1 MAVIDPRSKRARELS
16 TPTPFSQG
24 PEMQNYNRMMQLQ
37 SQAPSFAKNDPRVQE
52 LKDARR
58 QYNRQ
63 DKYTIGQRQGM
74 SPLAVQG
81 QFANQS
87 EALRT
92 SAPDAYKTMYPI
104 TNAIMD
110 YTSGG
115 GLLGLAARA
124 GGNFLSNISDFGKD
138 MFDKKGITGAADTDE
153 EEMKDYAAQTF
164 GMGAPMDR
172 HPGTKME
179 GIEYN
184 LSGTPEDL
192 KSEVIY
198 SPNAPTY
205 YDRAEVFDFDTDPNQ
220 PYVAPD
226 NYVEEDFGAFADRF
240 RPIERDSNREAGIM
254 SQYSTNFIGPRD
266 DPNRRPTMAD
276 VAGPMYPGLIPFPE
290 YGPGIVYTEGR
301 GRGDLPMFG
310 FDYDDMRKRITDEY
324 RMREALKFLDEKEE
338 PQPSR
343 MNLR

>member
-1 MAVIDPRSKRARELS
+1 MAEIDARSRRLQELS

-24 PEMQNYNRMMQLQ
+24 PEMQNYNRMMELQ
-37 SQAPSFAKNDPRVQE
+37 SQAPNFAKNDPRVQE

-74 SPLAVQG
+74 SPLDVQA

-92 SAPDAYKTMYPI
+92 AAPNTFRTMYPI
-104 TNAIMD
+104 QSAVQD
-110 YTSGG
+110 YIGGG
-115 GLLGLAARA
+115 GLLGLGLQA
-124 GGNFLSNISDFGKD
+124 GKNFLSNVSSFGKD
-138 MFDKKGITGAADTDE
+138 MMDKKGITGAADTDE
-153 EEMKDYAAQTF
+153 EEMQNYAAQTF
-164 GMGAPMDR
+164 PQPNPQADFFIDAETFEEKDVDIPRMDDDV
-172 HPGTKME
+172 GDFYE
-179 GIEYN
+179 
-184 LSGTPEDL
+184 
-192 KSEVIY
+192 
-198 SPNAPTY
+198 
-205 YDRAEVFDFDTDPNQ
+205 YDRDDNIVMSPDRPMPFD
-220 PYVAPD
+220 
-226 NYVEEDFGAFADRF
+226 
-240 RPIERDSNREAGIM
+240 DSNREAGIM
-254 SQYSTNFIGPRD
+254 SQYPGTNFIGPRD

-276 VAGPMYPGLIPFPE
+276 VAGPMYTGLIPFPE

>member
-1 MAVIDPRSKRARELS
+1 MDARSAYLKRRN
-16 TPTPFSQG
+16 TPTPFSEG
-24 PEMQNYNRMMQLQ
+24 PEMQNYNRMMELQ
-37 SQAPSFAKNDPRVQE
+37 SQAPNFAKNDPRAQE

-74 SPLAVQG
+74 SPLAVQS

-92 SAPDAYKTMYPI
+92 AAPNTFRTMYPI
-104 TNAIMD
+104 QSAVQD
-110 YTSGG
+110 YIGGG
-115 GLLGLAARA
+115 GLLGLGLQA
-124 GGNFLSNISDFGKD
+124 GKNFLSNVSSFGKD

-153 EEMKDYAAQTF
+153 EEMQNYAASTF
-164 GMGAPMDR
+164 G
-172 HPGTKME
+172 
-179 GIEYN
+179 
-184 LSGTPEDL
+184 LGTPNPQADFFIDAETFEEKDVDIPRMDDDVGDFY
-192 KSEVIY
+192 E
-198 SPNAPTY
+198 
-205 YDRAEVFDFDTDPNQ
+205 YDRDDNIVMSPDRPMPFD
-220 PYVAPD
+220 
-226 NYVEEDFGAFADRF
+226 
-240 RPIERDSNREAGIM
+240 DSNREAGIM
-254 SQYSTNFIGPRD
+254 SQYPGTNFIGPRD

>member
-1 MAVIDPRSKRARELS
+1 MDARSQYLKRKN
-16 TPTPFSQG
+16 TPTPFNQG
-24 PEMQNYNRMMQLQ
+24 PEMQNYNRMMELQ
-37 SQAPSFAKNDPRVQE
+37 SQAPSFAKNDPRMQE

-74 SPLAVQG
+74 SPLAVQS

-87 EALRT
+87 EALRKA
-92 SAPDAYKTMYPI
+92 APNTFKTMYPI
-104 TNAIMD
+104 QSAVQD
-110 YTSGG
+110 YISGG
-115 GLLGLAARA
+115 GLFGLAARA
-124 GGNFLSNISDFGKD
+124 GSDFLSNVSDFGKD
-138 MFDKKGITGAADTDE
+138 MLNKKGITGAADTDE
-153 EEMKDYAAQTF
+153 EEMQNYAAQTF
-164 GMGAPMDR
+164 PQPNPQADFFIDAETFGERDVDIPRMDDDVGAFY
-172 HPGTKME
+172 E
-179 GIEYN
+179 
-184 LSGTPEDL
+184 
-192 KSEVIY
+192 
-198 SPNAPTY
+198 
-205 YDRAEVFDFDTDPNQ
+205 YDRDGNIVMSPERPMPFD
-220 PYVAPD
+220 
-226 NYVEEDFGAFADRF
+226 
-240 RPIERDSNREAGIM
+240 DSNREAGIM
-254 SQYSTNFIGPRD
+254 SQYPGTNFIGPRD

>member
-1 MAVIDPRSKRARELS
+1 MDARSAYLKRKN
-16 TPTPFSQG
+16 TPTPFSEG
-24 PEMQNYNRMMQLQ
+24 PEMQNYNRMMELQ
-37 SQAPSFAKNDPRVQE
+37 SQAPSFAKNDPRMQE

-92 SAPDAYKTMYPI
+92 AAPDTFRAMYPI
-104 TNAIMD
+104 QSAVQD
-110 YTSGG
+110 YIGGG
-115 GLLGLAARA
+115 GLLGLGLQA
-124 GGNFLSNISDFGKD
+124 GKDFLSNVSSFGKD
-138 MFDKKGITGAADTDE
+138 MMDKKGITGAADTDE
-153 EEMKDYAAQTF
+153 EEMQNYAAQTF
-164 GMGAPMDR
+164 PQPNPQADFFIDAETFEEKDVDIPRMDDDV
-172 HPGTKME
+172 GDFYE
-179 GIEYN
+179 
-184 LSGTPEDL
+184 
-192 KSEVIY
+192 
-198 SPNAPTY
+198 
-205 YDRAEVFDFDTDPNQ
+205 YDRDGNIVMSPDRPMPFD
-220 PYVAPD
+220 
-226 NYVEEDFGAFADRF
+226 
-240 RPIERDSNREAGIM
+240 DSNREAGIM
-254 SQYSTNFIGPRD
+254 SQYPGTNFIGPRD

-276 VAGPMYPGLIPFPE
+276 VAGPMYTGLIPFPE

>member
-1 MAVIDPRSKRARELS
+1 MAEIDARSRRLQELS

-24 PEMQNYNRMMQLQ
+24 PEMQNYNRMMELQ
-37 SQAPSFAKNDPRVQE
+37 SQAPNFAKNDPRVQE

-74 SPLAVQG
+74 SPLDVQA

-92 SAPDAYKTMYPI
+92 AAPNTFRTMYPI
-104 TNAIMD
+104 QSAVQD
-110 YTSGG
+110 YIGGG
-115 GLLGLAARA
+115 GLLGLGLQA
-124 GGNFLSNISDFGKD
+124 GKNFLSNVSDFGKD

-153 EEMKDYAAQTF
+153 EEMQNYAASTF
-164 GMGAPMDR
+164 G
-172 HPGTKME
+172 
-179 GIEYN
+179 
-184 LSGTPEDL
+184 LGTPNPQADFF
-192 KSEVIY
+192 I
-198 SPNAPTY
+198 
-205 YDRAEVFDFDTDPNQ
+205 DAETF
-220 PYVAPD
+220 
-226 NYVEEDFGAFADRF
+226 EEKDVDIHRMDDDVGAFYEYDKDGNIVMSPE
-240 RPIERDSNREAGIM
+240 RPMPFDDSNREAGIM
-254 SQYSTNFIGPRD
+254 SQYPSTNFIGPRD

-276 VAGPMYPGLIPFPE
+276 VAGPMYTGLIPFPE

>member
-1 MAVIDPRSKRARELS
+1 MDARSQYLKRRN
-16 TPTPFSQG
+16 TPTPFNQG
-24 PEMQNYNRMMQLQ
+24 PEMQNYNRMVELQ

-74 SPLAVQG
+74 SPLAVQS

-92 SAPDAYKTMYPI
+92 SAPDAYRNMYPI
-104 TNAIMD
+104 TSAVMD

-115 GLLGLAARA
+115 GLLGLAAKA
-124 GGNFLSNISDFGKD
+124 GGNFLSNISSFGKD
-138 MFDKKGITGAADTDE
+138 MMDKKGITGAADTDE
-153 EEMKDYAAQTF
+153 EEMQDYAAQTF
-164 GMGAPMDR
+164 GFDGTTRPYPQQDFFVDAETFRERDVDIPRMD
-172 HPGTKME
+172 
-179 GIEYN
+179 
-184 LSGTPEDL
+184 DD
-192 KSEVIY
+192 V
-198 SPNAPTY
+198 
-205 YDRAEVFDFDTDPNQ
+205 
-220 PYVAPD
+220 
-226 NYVEEDFGAFADRF
+226 GAFYEYDKDGNIVMSPDRPMPF
-240 RPIERDSNREAGIM
+240 DDSNREAGIM
-254 SQYSTNFIGPRD
+254 SQYPGTNFIGPRD

>member
-1 MAVIDPRSKRARELS
+1 MDARSEYLKRRN
-16 TPTPFSQG
+16 TPTPFNQG
-24 PEMQNYNRMMQLQ
+24 PEMQNYNRMMELQ

-74 SPLAVQG
+74 SPLAVQS

-92 SAPDAYKTMYPI
+92 AAPDTFRTMYPI
-104 TNAIMD
+104 QSAVQD
-110 YTSGG
+110 YISGG
-115 GLLGLAARA
+115 GLLGLGLQA
-124 GGNFLSNISDFGKD
+124 GQNFLSNVSNFGKD
-138 MFDKKGITGAADTDE
+138 MIDKKGITGAVDTDE
-153 EEMKDYAAQTF
+153 EEMQDYAAQTF
-164 GMGAPMDR
+164 GFDGTTRPYPQQDFFVDAETFRERDIDIPRMD
-172 HPGTKME
+172 
-179 GIEYN
+179 
-184 LSGTPEDL
+184 DD
-192 KSEVIY
+192 V
-198 SPNAPTY
+198 
-205 YDRAEVFDFDTDPNQ
+205 
-220 PYVAPD
+220 
-226 NYVEEDFGAFADRF
+226 GAFYEYDKDGNIVMSPDRPMPF
-240 RPIERDSNREAGIM
+240 DDSNREAGIM

-324 RMREALKFLDEKEE
+324 RMREALKFLNEKEE